1 MIADFGFGGGNAR
14 DMAIS
19 FWVKS
24 SLTGNHS
31 GAVQNSA
38 RNYSYPFTYNIAVA
52 GDWEYKTIIIPG
64 PTSGT
69 WLNDTNVGIRLI
81 FDMGNGSSFRGTA
94 GAWTASDKR
103 GVSSAVSPMQ
113 TNNSLW
119 RVTGVQLEMG
129 PAATP
134 FEYRGFT
141 EELKR
146 CHRYFHSVGAGY
158 ITGARGASSTTYLY
172 VVNTPTPMRASPTIS
187 TNNNIAHGTFSV
199 RRYRDGS
206 GVSDSTTTPAT
217 NSTYFKANNN
227 TIHLQQ
233 DGFSATDDR
242 SATIFV
248 SGGSITLSSEIS

>member
-1 MIADFGFGGGNAR
+1 MGG
-14 DMAIS
+14 
-19 FWVKS
+19 
-24 SLTGNHS
+24 
-31 GAVQNSA
+31 
-38 RNYSYPFTYNIAVA
+38 
-52 GDWEYKTIIIPG
+52 
-64 PTSGT
+64 
-69 WLNDTNVGIRLI
+69 
-81 FDMGNGSSFRGTA
+81 
-94 GAWTASDKR
+94 
-103 GVSSAVSPMQ
+103 
-113 TNNSLW
+113 
-119 RVTGVQLEMG
+119 
-129 PAATP
+129 
-134 FEYRGFT
+134 
-141 EELKR
+141 
-146 CHRYFHSVGAGY
+146 GY